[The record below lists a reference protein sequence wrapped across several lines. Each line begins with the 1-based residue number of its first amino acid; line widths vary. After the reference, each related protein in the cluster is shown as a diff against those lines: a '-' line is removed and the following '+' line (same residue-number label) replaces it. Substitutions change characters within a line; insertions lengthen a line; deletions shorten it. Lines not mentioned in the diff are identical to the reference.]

1 MEPIK
6 ILFYKEKNKIE
17 ARTLSELTEKFVAD
31 RTHEI
36 FIYSVQ
42 ACHVQ
47 DFDMEKALL
56 KLCHVG
62 HPQDLRHKISGMS
75 F

>member
-1 MEPIK
+1 M
-6 ILFYKEKNKIE
+6 FYKEKNKIE
-17 ARTLSELTEKFVAD
+17 AGTLSELTEKFVAD

-36 FIYSVQ
+36 FIYS
-42 ACHVQ
+42 VQ

-62 HPQDLRHKISGMS
+62 HPQDLRHMISGMS
-75 F
+75 FWSYSF